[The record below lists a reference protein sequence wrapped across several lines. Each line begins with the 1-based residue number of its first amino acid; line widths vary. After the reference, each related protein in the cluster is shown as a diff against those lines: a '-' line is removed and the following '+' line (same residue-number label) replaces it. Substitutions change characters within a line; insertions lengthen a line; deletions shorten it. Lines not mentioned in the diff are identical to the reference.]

1 MRYDWY
7 MSVKPGT
14 RLHSAV
20 CSTEMIVVK
29 APGSDVAITIGGVP
43 AALAAE
49 KLDGAAVA
57 EGHGGGT
64 AMGKRY
70 VDEGGTIELLCTKP
84 GDGRPAVDGALLELK
99 DAKPLPSSD

>member
-1 MRYDWY
+1 MN
-7 MSVKPGT
+7 VKPGT
-14 RLHSAV
+14 RLHSAL
-20 CSTEMIVVK
+20 CTTELIVVRS
-29 APGSDVAITIGGVP
+29 PGADVDITIGGVP
-43 AALAAE
+43 ASLAAE
-49 KLDGAAVA
+49 KLDGGSVV

-84 GDGRPAVDGALLELK
+84 GDGRPAVDGSLLELK